1 MRPTDTQYGPFR
13 PELTLDD
20 PKRGIKA
27 KELPAR
33 TPHKGHE
40 PLMEKVKTLPCM
52 LTVPQNDIELET
64 TFEMSP
70 TRFVNRN
77 VISCTLDDAK
87 QLRRRKAVAQSIVHN
102 RFGMLIREKSA
113 AETFASTLETMLA

>member
-13 PELTLDD
+13 EIEAFGGKL
-20 PKRGIKA
+20 
-27 KELPAR
+27 LPAPI
-33 TPHKGHE
+33 PHNGHD

-52 LTVPQNDIELET
+52 LTVPQGDIELET

-70 TRFVNRN
+70 TRFVNRK
-77 VISCTLDDAK
+77 VMSCTLDDAK

-102 RFGMLIREKSA
+102 RFGMLIREKA
-113 AETFASTLETMLA
+113 TAETFASTLEAMLA